1 MSPPSLPSC
10 TLAAVTVLLGCGE
23 EPGPPAAPVPPSA
36 NVLKIL
42 SGNGQS
48 GLPGRDLPQP
58 LVVQIVSA
66 SGSVAT
72 GVPVAW
78 TVTSG
83 GGNVSSTST
92 ATDAL
97 GQASTVWTLGLALGT
112 QAVTATAGGAQGS
125 PASFTATARAAPVVI
140 QRYDGLSWHP
150 ELADS
155 NGAFI
160 TLSSVWG
167 SSPTDVFAVG
177 HSCSGGVVLHY
188 NGTGWGTAPP
198 PGCGGFLVN
207 LWYYTVWGTSAAD
220 VFVVGRSVLP
230 PSSHGFVDHYDGQQ
244 WMRLYDH
251 GCSFCAQPRVVWST
265 SAAGAYLAGDSGLI
279 LHYDGASWQH
289 QASGTNQTLS
299 AIWGTSA
306 SDIFAVGGGGTI
318 LHSDGSAWRAHNS
331 GTTKLLTSVQGASA
345 SDVFAVGEG
354 GTILHYDGATWTP
367 QSSGTTQT
375 LYGIWVGSQRQ
386 GFAVGAGSTILHYDG
401 MSWTAQA
408 SGAPMLLLGV
418 WGSSPSNVLTVGEP
432 P

>member
-1 MSPPSLPSC
+1 MSPSVRPPW
-10 TLAAVTVLLGCGE
+10 TLATVAVLLGCGE
-23 EPGPPAAPVPPSA
+23 QPGPPAAPMPPTA
-36 NVLKIL
+36 NVLTIL

-112 QAVTATAGGAQGS
+112 QAVSATAGGAQGS

-155 NGAFI
+155 NGALI

-167 SSPTDVFAVG
+167 SSATDALAVG
-177 HSCSGGVVLHY
+177 GQCNGGLVLHY
-188 NGTGWGTAPP
+188 DGTGWGTPP
-198 PGCGGFLVN
+198 AVCPPFRIASFSS
-207 LWYYTVWGTSAAD
+207 VWGTSAAD
-220 VFVVGRSVLP
+220 VFAVGWSTLP
-230 PSSHGFVDHYDGQQ
+230 PSSSSTVIHYDGQQ
-244 WMRLYDH
+244 WLGTYSR
-251 GCSFCAQPRVVWST
+251 GCSFCGRLWAVWST
-265 SAAGAYLAGDSGLI
+265 SAANAYVVGDSGWI
-279 LHYDGASWQH
+279 LHYDGASWQP
-289 QASGTNQTLS
+289 QVSGTTQTLA
-299 AIWGTSA
+299 AIWGSSA
-306 SDIFAVGGGGTI
+306 SDIFAVGAGGTI
-318 LHSDGSAWRAHNS
+318 QHYDGIAWQSHNS
-331 GTTKLLTSVQGASA
+331 PTTKSLRSVQGASPT
-345 SDVFAVGEG
+345 DVFAVGEN

-367 QSSGTTQT
+367 QSSGTTHT
-375 LYGIWVGSQRQ
+375 LYGIWVGSHSQ
-386 GFAVGAGSTILHYDG
+386 GFAVGASSTILHYDG

-418 WGSSPSNVLTVGEP
+418 WGSSPSNVLAVGEP
-432 P
+432 R